1 MSIAK
6 LITDFITDSAKSA
19 TPVADLLEQARTIA
33 CVIED
38 NDFAKFC
45 EKELNGYDEK
55 DEVPDYRQIAAT
67 RQIWYDG
74 PPLKPED
81 KRVAVGNH
89 YTFSCRNPIK
99 DISDVVASGKDYISA
114 PWDDEEF
121 RGYKNRN
128 VIKFHLLQKLEIE
141 VRKKIND
148 WKTLKIKNGSFSLN
162 NSENTSIININ
173 GDIIDSN
180 VIGTMTKSSATVNNT
195 NVDSRNNHE

>member
-33 CVIED
+33 SVIED

-55 DEVPDYRQIAAT
+55 DDVPDYRQIAAT

-74 PPLKPED
+74 PLLKPED

-99 DISDVVASGKDYISA
+99 DISGVVASGKDYISA

-128 VIKFHLLQKLEIE
+128 VIEFRLLQKLEIE

-148 WKTLKIKNGSFSLN
+148 WKTLRIKEGQFSLDSNRNAPVIN
-162 NSENTSIININ
+162 NFGNIN
-173 GDIIDSN
+173 GAN
-180 VIGTMTKSSATVNNT
+180 LIGSMVNSSAIINNT
-195 NVDSRNNHE
+195 SADSRNNHE

>member
-33 CVIED
+33 SVIED

-55 DEVPDYRQIAAT
+55 DKVPDYRQIAAT

-74 PPLKPED
+74 PLLKPED

-148 WKTLKIKNGSFSLN
+148 WKTLRIKEGQFSLDSNRNAPVIN
-162 NSENTSIININ
+162 NFGNIN
-173 GDIIDSN
+173 GAN
-180 VIGTMTKSSATVNNT
+180 LIGSMVNSSAIINNT
-195 NVDSRNNHE
+195 SADSRNNHE

>member
-1 MSIAK
+1 MSLTK
-6 LITDFITDSAKSA
+6 LITDFITDSARSV

>member
-33 CVIED
+33 SVIED

-55 DEVPDYRQIAAT
+55 DKVPDYRQIAAT

-74 PPLKPED
+74 PLLKPED

-128 VIKFHLLQKLEIE
+128 VIKFHLLQNFENKERIIL
-141 VRKKIND
+141 
-148 WKTLKIKNGSFSLN
+148 IK
-162 NSENTSIININ
+162 
-173 GDIIDSN
+173 
-180 VIGTMTKSSATVNNT
+180 
-195 NVDSRNNHE
+195 

>member
-33 CVIED
+33 SVIED

-55 DEVPDYRQIAAT
+55 DKVPDYRQIAAT

-74 PPLKPED
+74 PLLKPED

-128 VIKFHLLQKLEIE
+128 VIEFRLLQKLEIE

-148 WKTLKIKNGSFSLN
+148 WKSLKLKEGQFSLDSNRNAPVIN
-162 NSENTSIININ
+162 NFGNIN
-173 GDIIDSN
+173 GAN
-180 VIGTMTKSSATVNNT
+180 LIGSMVDSSAIINNT
-195 NVDSRNNHE
+195 SADSRNNHE

>member
-6 LITDFITDSAKSA
+6 LVTDFITDSAKSA

-33 CVIED
+33 SVIED

-55 DEVPDYRQIAAT
+55 DDVPDYRQIAAT

-74 PPLKPED
+74 PLLKPED

-128 VIKFHLLQKLEIE
+128 VIEFRLLQKLEIE

-148 WKTLKIKNGSFSLN
+148 WKTLRIKEGQFSLDSNRNAPVIN
-162 NSENTSIININ
+162 NFGNIN
-173 GDIIDSN
+173 GAN
-180 VIGTMTKSSATVNNT
+180 LIGSMVNSSAIINNT
-195 NVDSRNNHE
+195 SADSRNNHK

>member
-6 LITDFITDSAKSA
+6 LISDFITDSAKSA

-33 CVIED
+33 SVIED

-45 EKELNGYDEK
+45 EKELNGYDEQ
-55 DEVPDYRQIAAT
+55 DDVPDYRQIAAT

-99 DISDVVASGKDYISA
+99 DISDVVASGNDYISA

-128 VIKFHLLQKLEIE
+128 IIKFHLLQRLEIE

-148 WKTLKIKNGSFSLN
+148 WKTLKIKDEAFSLD
-162 NSENTSIININ
+162 NSEKTSIININ
-173 GDIIDSN
+173 GNIIDSN
-180 VIGTMTKSSATVNNT
+180 VIGLMTKSSATVNNT
-195 NVDSRNNHE
+195 GADSRKNHE

>member
-1 MSIAK
+1 MSIVK

-33 CVIED
+33 SVIED

-55 DEVPDYRQIAAT
+55 DDVPDYRQIAAT

-74 PPLKPED
+74 PLLKPED

-99 DISDVVASGKDYISA
+99 DISGVVASGKDYISA

-128 VIKFHLLQKLEIE
+128 VIEFRLLQKLEIE

-148 WKTLKIKNGSFSLN
+148 WKTLRIKEGQFSLDSNRNAPVIN
-162 NSENTSIININ
+162 NFGNIN
-173 GDIIDSN
+173 GAN
-180 VIGTMTKSSATVNNT
+180 LIGSMVNSSAIINNT
-195 NVDSRNNHE
+195 SADSRNNHE

>member
-1 MSIAK
+1 MN
-6 LITDFITDSAKSA
+6 LISDFITDSAKSA

-38 NDFAKFC
+38 NDFAQFC
-45 EKELNGYDEK
+45 EKELNGYDED
-55 DEVPDYRQIAAT
+55 DEVPGYRQIAAT

-74 PPLKPED
+74 PLLKPED

-128 VIKFHLLQKLEIE
+128 VIEFQLLQKLEIE

-148 WKTLKIKNGSFSLN
+148 WKTLKLKEGHFSLDSNRNAPVIN
-162 NSENTSIININ
+162 NFGNMEGTNIICSMTNSSAITNNTS
-173 GDIIDSN
+173 
-180 VIGTMTKSSATVNNT
+180 
-195 NVDSRNNHE
+195 VDSRNNHE

>member
-6 LITDFITDSAKSA
+6 LVTDFITDSAKSA

-33 CVIED
+33 SVIED

-55 DEVPDYRQIAAT
+55 DDVIDYRQIAAT

-74 PPLKPED
+74 PLLKPED

-89 YTFSCRNPIK
+89 YTFSRRNPIK
-99 DISDVVASGKDYISA
+99 DISGVVASGKDYISA

-128 VIKFHLLQKLEIE
+128 VIEFRLLQKLEIE

-148 WKTLKIKNGSFSLN
+148 WKTLRIKEGQFSLDSNRNAPVIN
-162 NSENTSIININ
+162 NFGSINGANLIGSMVNSSAIIN
-173 GDIIDSN
+173 S
-180 VIGTMTKSSATVNNT
+180 TSA
-195 NVDSRNNHE
+195 DSRNNHE

>member
-33 CVIED
+33 SVIED

-55 DEVPDYRQIAAT
+55 DIVPDYRQIAAT

-74 PPLKPED
+74 PLLKPED

-121 RGYKNRN
+121 RGYKNKN
-128 VIKFHLLQKLEIE
+128 VIELHLLQKLEIE

-148 WKTLKIKNGSFSLN
+148 WKTLKIKEGKFPLDSGNNPTIVINGPVNDANIVGSMS
-162 NSENTSIININ
+162 NSSIII
-173 GDIIDSN
+173 
-180 VIGTMTKSSATVNNT
+180 
-195 NVDSRNNHE
+195 R

>member
-6 LITDFITDSAKSA
+6 LVTDFITDSAKSA

-33 CVIED
+33 SVIED

-55 DEVPDYRQIAAT
+55 DDVPDYRQIAAT

-74 PPLKPED
+74 PLLKPED

-99 DISDVVASGKDYISA
+99 DISGVVASGKDYISA

-128 VIKFHLLQKLEIE
+128 VIEFRLLQKLEIE

-148 WKTLKIKNGSFSLN
+148 WKTLRIKEGQFSLDSNRNAPVIN
-162 NSENTSIININ
+162 NFGNIN
-173 GDIIDSN
+173 GAN
-180 VIGTMTKSSATVNNT
+180 LIGSMVNSSAIINNT
-195 NVDSRNNHE
+195 SADSRNNHE

>member
-33 CVIED
+33 SVIED

-55 DEVPDYRQIAAT
+55 DKVPDYRQIAAT

-81 KRVAVGNH
+81 KRVGVGNH

-128 VIKFHLLQKLEIE
+128 VIEFRLLQKLEIE
-141 VRKKIND
+141 VR
-148 WKTLKIKNGSFSLN
+148 T
-162 NSENTSIININ
+162 
-173 GDIIDSN
+173 
-180 VIGTMTKSSATVNNT
+180 
-195 NVDSRNNHE
+195 